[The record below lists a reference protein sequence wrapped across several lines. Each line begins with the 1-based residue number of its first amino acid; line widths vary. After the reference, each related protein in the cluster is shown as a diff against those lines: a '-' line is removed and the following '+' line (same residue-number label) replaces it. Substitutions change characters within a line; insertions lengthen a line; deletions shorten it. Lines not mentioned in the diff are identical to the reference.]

1 MKISVDE
8 FMELVRKTVFLIE
21 EQNVDLTNKVN
32 ELEKQA
38 SAQDGIIIIL
48 KEQRDA
54 ALKKK

>member
-48 KEQRDA
+48 KEQRDS
-54 ALKKK
+54 ALKEK